1 MMRLS
6 YWTDID
12 NNFLMKKVFKNSFP
26 LIDLVD
32 LFNISLDRDGPSAKL
47 KFKLVDCL
55 PDSPLEKWGKPYI
68 NFNKCNMGL
77 DCFGVTE
84 FISQGIETEMVCSV
98 IIEKNKE
105 EYVIK
110 IYNNNIDILI
120 KCINLT
126 LIAPTVYLVE

>member
-1 MMRLS
+1 
-6 YWTDID
+6 
-12 NNFLMKKVFKNSFP
+12 
-26 LIDLVD
+26 
-32 LFNISLDRDGPSAKL
+32 
-47 KFKLVDCL
+47 
-55 PDSPLEKWGKPYI
+55 
-68 NFNKCNMGL
+68 MGL